1 MGRGAALELP
11 QVGVPFMAV
20 DIDDDRVEKA
30 IAAGVLAVAADSAR
44 DETLRAVGVAR
55 AKGLVCATGHRS

>member
-1 MGRGAALELP
+1 
-11 QVGVPFMAV
+11 MAV